1 MIFWGIAKRTN
12 SNSKVSMGITTKI
25 SQRYGFEVS
34 PQKMYDPAFNMEIKP
49 AKNVTEAATEANN
62 L

>member
-12 SNSKVSMGITTKI
+12 SDSGVSMGITTNI
-25 SQRYGFEVS
+25 SKRYGFEAS
-34 PQKMYDPAFNMEIKP
+34 PQKMYDPAFNMEIEA